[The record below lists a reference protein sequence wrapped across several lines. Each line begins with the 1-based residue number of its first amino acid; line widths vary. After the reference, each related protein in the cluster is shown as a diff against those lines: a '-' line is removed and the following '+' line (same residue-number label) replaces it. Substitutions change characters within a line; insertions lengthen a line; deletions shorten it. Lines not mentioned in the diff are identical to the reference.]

1 MMLPTN
7 EQLAA
12 GAEQAIREIFATQF
26 GIELQS
32 VAGARATVRE
42 PLDSHVALSAGEI
55 RGQITLHVGKSLAQW
70 LLQRAWGPGHAIDA
84 AALAEVGLE
93 LCNVLAG
100 KLAATLHLPSP
111 LELGLPQVG
120 AGGIEDMDWG
130 PEARLYQ
137 GFFQQA
143 GHQLHAQVALGLR
156 AS

>member
-12 GAEQAIREIFATQF
+12 GAEKAVREIFATQF
-26 GIELQS
+26 GIELQCLP
-32 VAGARATVRE
+32 GGRAAVEE
-42 PLDSHVALSAGEI
+42 PLYSHVALSAGEI
-55 RGQITLHVGKSLAQW
+55 RGQINLHVGKSLAQG
-70 LLQRAWGPGHAIDA
+70 LLQRAWGPGQTIDA

-100 KLAATLHLPSP
+100 RLAAILQLPSP

-120 AGGIEDMDWG
+120 ASGVEEG
-130 PEARLYQ
+130 PQGSDARLYQ
-137 GFFQQA
+137 GFWQQG
-143 GHQLHAQVALGLR
+143 GHQFQARVALGLS

>member
-12 GAEQAIREIFATQF
+12 AADNAVREIFATQF

-32 VAGARATVRE
+32 VAGARAAVVE
-42 PLDSHVALSAGEI
+42 PLHSHVALSAGEI
-55 RGQITLHVGKSLAQW
+55 RGQINLHVGKSLAQW

-100 KLAATLHLPSP
+100 RLAAILQLPSP
-111 LELGLPQVG
+111 LELGLPQGG
-120 AGGIEDMDWG
+120 AAGVEGSPRG
-130 PEARLYQ
+130 PDARLYL
-137 GFFQQA
+137 GFWQQA
-143 GHQLHAQVALGLR
+143 GHQLQAQVALGLG

>member
-12 GAEQAIREIFATQF
+12 GAEKAVREIFATQF

-32 VAGARATVRE
+32 VPGVGVAVGE
-42 PLDSHVALSAGEI
+42 PLYSHVALSAGDI
-55 RGQITLHVGKSLAQW
+55 RGQINLRVGKSLAES
-70 LLQRAWGPGHAIDA
+70 LLQRAWGPGQAIDA

-100 KLAATLHLPSP
+100 KLAAMLQLPSP

-120 AGGIEDMDWG
+120 ASGVEDIPRG
-130 PEARLYQ
+130 PAARLYQ
-137 GFFQQA
+137 GFWQHA
-143 GHQLHAQVALGLR
+143 GAQFHAQVALGLR